1 MSKQTELNQVSKHLK
16 EDIGIVI
23 MDSSTI
29 KTGNEVIYLN
39 QHDKEGE
46 DRVTTL
52 DNDIL
57 RDTLSTK
64 LRLNGGGRILKVEVT
79 LSHNVY
85 RHKDELNQTI
95 TFLPREDK

>member
-39 QHDKEGE
+39 QHDKEDE

-64 LRLNGGGRILKVEVT
+64 LRLNGGGRIL
-79 LSHNVY
+79 
-85 RHKDELNQTI
+85 
-95 TFLPREDK
+95 

>member
-1 MSKQTELNQVSKHLK
+1 MKYPIFSENNNTNTVEL
-16 EDIGIVI
+16 
-23 MDSSTI
+23 
-29 KTGNEVIYLN
+29 GNEVIYLI

-46 DRVTTL
+46 ERETTI
-52 DNDIL
+52 DNNEL
-57 RDTLSTK
+57 RNTISDK
-64 LRLNGGGRILKVEVT
+64 LRLEGGGRILKVEVT

>member
-1 MSKQTELNQVSKHLK
+1 MSTTKTNE
-16 EDIGIVI
+16 
-23 MDSSTI
+23 I
-29 KTGNEVIYLN
+29 KTLMAEQNRLATNIELLKYELGNEVIYLN

-79 LSHNVY
+79 LSHDVY